1 MCSQLANNSHAFVCI
16 NVNIVDFYQF
26 TGTSLF
32 AVLIMLIDSI
42 NEIKTIQFDVRI
54 KIRKKK

>member
-1 MCSQLANNSHAFVCI
+1 MLLFALMSILLV
-16 NVNIVDFYQF
+16 FYQF